1 MSEYIDNQLIENT
14 YLFCV
19 RRIADSEEAKD
30 LAQDILLEALRV
42 IASGKEF
49 FNFYSW
55 YWRMAH
61 NKYANYIA
69 HKKNRMLPLEV
80 AGGIVENSSQP
91 IDKIIDDE
99 QISYLNY
106 SLSRLASY
114 QREMIIRFYLKE
126 QSIKQISD
134 ELQIPIGTVKRR
146 LFDAKKT
153 VKERF
158 EHMKNIGISSY
169 APAEVDW
176 FWGYS
181 CREASEVLDNNK
193 IAQQVCVLCGAKSKS
208 MNEIADEMGV
218 APIYLEPILEQMIN
232 TKLLVSTAKKQYLT
246 NFCVFP
252 KQAYMNATAVSCIE
266 FRKNGYCE
274 KISKMLYEL
283 KEKITKLNFYGNDFG
298 YDYLMWI
305 LYVIT
310 GDQMGIL
317 ANEKYLEK
325 YKGKYEDEAERE
337 YRITMQYIPAEEEV
351 DDSLWNKEVK
361 TTGWSNL
368 HNILMTSHYGK
379 LEYVNDYENDPFPV
393 EDESFQSGRD
403 LWVNGNNISLLLDLT
418 ENKNKPLNLYEE
430 EMVAEF
436 IKNGLVKKTEDGL
449 KVLLPIFK
457 REIFLEICE
466 IVKEAIGDFAFEF
479 SEIVSDKV
487 ENLLLPYVR
496 KDLMSNFIYWD
507 MRMFFQ
513 PITYLFYYGMY
524 ESDYLAI
531 PEDYARSAAGLYILR
546 E

>member
-19 RRIADSEEAKD
+19 KRISDSEAAKD

-49 FNFYSW
+49 FDFYSW
-55 YWRMAH
+55 YWRMAR

-69 HKKNRMLPLEV
+69 HKQNPLLPIEV
-80 AGGIVENSSQP
+80 AGGIAENSPQP
-91 IDKIIDDE
+91 IEKIISEE

-146 LFDAKKT
+146 LFDAKKN

-158 EHMKNIGISSY
+158 EHMKNMGISSY

-176 FWGYS
+176 FWGFS
-181 CREASEVLDNNK
+181 CREASEVLGSNK
-193 IAQQVCVLCGAKSKS
+193 IAQQVCVLCGEILKGI
-208 MNEIADEMGV
+208 NEIADEMGV
-218 APIYLEPILEQMIN
+218 APIYLEPILEQM
-232 TKLLVSTAKKQYLT
+232 TKAKLLVATAKKQYLT

-252 KQAYMNATAVSCIE
+252 KQAYINATAVSCAE
-266 FRKNGYCE
+266 FRNNGYCE
-274 KISKMLYEL
+274 KISKMLYGL
-283 KEKITKLNFYGNDFG
+283 KEKISALDFYGNDFS

-305 LYVIT
+305 LYVIA
-310 GDQMGIL
+310 GDQMGVL

-325 YKGKYEDEAERE
+325 YKGKYADEVERE
-337 YRITMQYIPAEEEV
+337 YRITMQYTKAEEKI
-351 DDSLWNKEVK
+351 DYSMWDKEVK

-368 HNILMTSHYGK
+368 HTRFMTSRYGK
-379 LEYVNDYENDPFPV
+379 LEYVNDFENYPFPV
-393 EDESFQSGRD
+393 EAGKFQSGRD
-403 LWVNGNNISLLLDLT
+403 FWIDGNNISLLLDLA
-418 ENKNKPLNLYEE
+418 ENGNKKLNHYEE
-430 EMVAEF
+430 EMAAEF
-436 IKNGLVKKTEDGL
+436 IKNGLVEKTENGL
-449 KVLLPIFK
+449 KVLLPIF
-457 REIFLEICE
+457 RRDIFVEICD
-466 IVKEAIGDFAFEF
+466 IVKEAIRDFAYEF

-507 MRMFFQ
+507 MRIFFQ
-513 PITYLFYYGMY
+513 PIAYLFYYGMN
-524 ESDYLAI
+524 ESDDLAI
-531 PEDYARSAAGLYILR
+531 PKDYARSAAGLYILK